1 MRFKFNYRSLLWT
14 LLADGLLVFSLKVF
28 SWLYWWWFH
37 YLSLYCLFPTL
48 GLGLQAEGLGL
59 HCHLEASLV
68 ACEEPIYYLRC
79 IWSWQYLGFLQSLSF
94 KFLSKKREVLFRWY
108 TDANT
113 PLWGTWI
120 CSQGPAKHRKK
131 ILSCYQSQPEARH
144 SNGSEPAG
152 YQTSY
157 KARCID
163 RTNRTKQRREA
174 LSQSVPCRTRV
185 NTHLSVFVFSLTIRA
200 TSSITSTITSRA
212 RSSITLTL
220 FTRSLSVD
228 GRAAA
233 SMQTDLI
240 QFLLPIPLAEAT
252 SQINDGGDESTVLT
266 TNNQPAIKNLFTT
279 NLD

>member
-1 MRFKFNYRSLLWT
+1 M
-14 LLADGLLVFSLKVF
+14 
-28 SWLYWWWFH
+28 
-37 YLSLYCLFPTL
+37 
-48 GLGLQAEGLGL
+48 
-59 HCHLEASLV
+59 
-68 ACEEPIYYLRC
+68 
-79 IWSWQYLGFLQSLSF
+79 QSLSS
-94 KFLSKKREVLFRWY
+94 KFLSKKREVLYRWY
-108 TDANT
+108 SDANT
-113 PLWGTWI
+113 PYGVLEFVAKGQPGTE
-120 CSQGPAKHRKK
+120 KK

-163 RTNRTKQRREA
+163 RTNKTKQRREA

-252 SQINDGGDESTVLT
+252 SQIKSTVLT

>member
-1 MRFKFNYRSLLWT
+1 MRSLFIGLDAIELTIFRT
-14 LLADGLLVFSLKVF
+14 LAEPFLQIFVEKAWS
-28 SWLYWWWFH
+28 
-37 YLSLYCLFPTL
+37 PT
-48 GLGLQAEGLGL
+48 
-59 HCHLEASLV
+59 SLV
-68 ACEEPIYYLRC
+68 QGR
-79 IWSWQYLGFLQSLSF
+79 
-94 KFLSKKREVLFRWY
+94 
-108 TDANT
+108 TH

-120 CSQGPAKHRKK
+120 CSQGPARHRKK
-131 ILSCYQSQPEARH
+131 ISCYQSKPEARH

-157 KARCID
+157 QARCID

-174 LSQSVPCRTRV
+174 LFQSVSCGTHV
-185 NTHLSVFVFSLTIRA
+185 NTHLHTSVLFVFSLTIRA

-240 QFLLPIPLAEAT
+240 QLLLPIPLAEAT
-252 SQINDGGDESTVLT
+252 SQINDGGDESTDLT
-266 TNNQPAIKNLFTT
+266 TNNQPAIKNMFST

>member
-1 MRFKFNYRSLLWT
+1 M
-14 LLADGLLVFSLKVF
+14 
-28 SWLYWWWFH
+28 
-37 YLSLYCLFPTL
+37 
-48 GLGLQAEGLGL
+48 
-59 HCHLEASLV
+59 
-68 ACEEPIYYLRC
+68 
-79 IWSWQYLGFLQSLSF
+79 
-94 KFLSKKREVLFRWY
+94 
-108 TDANT
+108 
-113 PLWGTWI
+113 
-120 CSQGPAKHRKK
+120 
-131 ILSCYQSQPEARH
+131 H
-144 SNGSEPAG
+144 SNGCEPAG